1 MKKII
6 FITVIILIFIIN
18 INAGN
23 AGNTMAFDILLGT
36 SICSAFGTL
45 LSLPSFMQGGS
56 QNSTVLYVGASYGA
70 LIGAGLGFIY
80 GIYDI
85 IRNTQERKELQK
97 QTGILYNNNDICLK
111 IENFNLSITKNF

>member
-1 MKKII
+1 MKKILFLTVLIMI
-6 FITVIILIFIIN
+6 FIVTV
-18 INAGN
+18 NAGN

-45 LSLPSFMQGGS
+45 LSLPSFMQGNS
-56 QNSTVLYVGASYGA
+56 QNLTVLYVGAGYGA

-85 IRNTQERKELQK
+85 IRATQERKELPK
-97 QTGILYNNNDICLK
+97 QTEVIYNSDICFK
-111 IENFNLSITKNF
+111 FENLNLTISKKF